1 MHNEHIIKR
10 PILLTEKA
18 ADNREEHNQ
27 VTFEV
32 ALKANKIQIRSAV
45 EQLFGVTVTSVNT
58 AIMRGKER
66 RMGRGY
72 GKLQNWK
79 KAVVTLSPG
88 DDIQFYEEEDA
99 SDDEEGDTTDE
110 E

>member
-1 MHNEHIIKR
+1 MHNEQIIKR

-18 ADNREEHNQ
+18 ATNREDNNQ

-32 ALKANKIQIRSAV
+32 DLRANKIQIRTAV
-45 EQLFGVTVTSVNT
+45 EQLFGVKVTSVNT
-58 AIMRGKER
+58 SVMRGKER

-79 KAVVTLSPG
+79 KAVVTLRPG
-88 DDIQFYEEEDA
+88 DDIQFYDEEDA
-99 SDDEEGDTTDE
+99 GGDEEE
-110 E
+110 

>member
-1 MHNEHIIKR
+1 MHNEQIIKR

-18 ADNREEHNQ
+18 ATNREDNNQ

-32 ALKANKIQIRSAV
+32 DLRANKIQIRSAV
-45 EQLFGVTVTSVNT
+45 EQLFGVKVTSVNT
-58 AIMRGKER
+58 SVMRGKER

-79 KAVVTLSPG
+79 KAVVTLRPG
-88 DDIQFYEEEDA
+88 DDIQFYDEEDA
-99 SDDEEGDTTDE
+99 GGDEEE
-110 E
+110 